1 MNLGQ
6 IIGTLIIDGAVKLVQ
21 KREYKEKENVL
32 RIYDPRSAV
41 PEKILYESKQLPGA
55 YLDEVNDNVY
65 TLKGNKLKLL
75 F

>member
-6 IIGTLIIDGAVKLVQ
+6 IIGTLIIDGVVKLVQ